1 MTRNLWLSLFAIVV
15 SVLIHFAVGPYWG
28 KLIADSLV
36 MGVASGMVWIWSP
49 AANRALRRGALDGS
63 DKVIITVWLAWTMY
77 LVQRSYTL
85 VNTALDRP
93 VWLTESLAP
102 QMIATFIFLAGMYGL
117 VAPAS
122 EPSQRHP
129 MSVISGWFV
138 AGLVAGG
145 ATVYALLTA
154 GI

>member
-1 MTRNLWLSLFAIVV
+1 
-15 SVLIHFAVGPYWG
+15 VLIHFAVGPYWG

-49 AANRALRRGALDGS
+49 AAHRSLRRGALDGS

-77 LVQRSYTL
+77 LVQRAYTL

-122 EPSQRHP
+122 APTQRHP
-129 MSVISGWFV
+129 MSVVSGWFV

-154 GI
+154 RL